1 MAKKKK
7 VSFKISKLLFGEL
20 AVLILLTLVLI
31 YSNTRVYQSRK
42 MEADSVKSI
51 GTSANNVSPTP
62 TKPVMEIPEASG
74 RRIRV
79 PILMYHYIGGNPNP
93 EDIARNNLS
102 VTPEKFDEQMGYL
115 SKSGYTPITLDTM
128 MAGLSGQITLPEKTT
143 VLTFDDGYIDFYF
156 NAFPILQKYSFKSVL
171 FVPTGFIGKESYLS
185 WDQLGKLQSSG
196 LVSIQA
202 HSVNHA
208 HLISLDEASI
218 LYELQT
224 SKKTLEEKYGIPV
237 NFVAYPY
244 GASNQ
249 TVWNVAKR
257 VGYIGALGTW
267 SSVIQSEGTI
277 FDMPRIKI
285 GGSFDLNQ
293 FAIAI

>member
-93 EDIARNNLS
+93 EDIGRDNLS
-102 VTPEKFDEQMGYL
+102 VSPEKFDEQMEYL
-115 SKSGYTPITLDTM
+115 SKNGYTPITLDTM
-128 MAGLSGQITLPEKTT
+128 VAGLSGQITLPEKTLI
-143 VLTFDDGYIDFYF
+143 LTFDDGYMDFYL
-156 NAFPILQKYSFKSVL
+156 NAFPILQKYGFKSAL
-171 FVPTGFIGKESYLS
+171 FVPTGFMGKTAYLT
-185 WDQLGKLQSSG
+185 WDQLDKLQGSG

-202 HSVNHA
+202 HTFNHA
-208 HLISLDEASI
+208 HLPSLSEDQI
-218 LYELQT
+218 KFELIE
-224 SKKTLEEKYGIPV
+224 SKRALEQRYTIPV
-237 NFVAYPY
+237 NFIAYPY

-249 TVWNVAKR
+249 AIWNLTKKA
-257 VGYIGALGTW
+257 GYLGALGTW